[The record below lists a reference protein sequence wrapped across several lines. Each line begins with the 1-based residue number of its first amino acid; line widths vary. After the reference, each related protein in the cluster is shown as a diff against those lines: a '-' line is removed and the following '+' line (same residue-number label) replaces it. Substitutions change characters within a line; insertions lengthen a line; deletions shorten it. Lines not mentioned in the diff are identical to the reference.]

1 MKLHQKMAIPRRLE
15 QGYLD
20 LESIDKDENEEERN
34 RQKDKEE
41 KQEVEEARTRQVY
54 DCVKRVYDERRQR
67 ITDLKECSRIF
78 LPKPLEVT
86 KEAQLEMR
94 REVHKRLSEE
104 YRRDKR
110 DERGRQERNL
120 TIEEQ
125 RGLKKLE
132 KRKNDGEIVITMTD
146 KSSKMCV
153 MKREEY
159 LRLGEVHVGGDKEI
173 DRPEIQRRERTLNQH
188 TISLLKMWRTGQD
201 HGHKD
206 RIRQSKFTNSENRAE
221 LYLSYKDHK
230 KVPGKT
236 RAIATGCTSDT
247 LALSNSLSNLGESLA
262 NAEEEKMEEIY
273 RRSVVQCDGT

>member
-104 YRRDKR
+104 YRRDKC

-132 KRKNDGEIVITMTD
+132 KRKNDGEIVITMTE

-153 MKREEY
+153 LKREEY
-159 LRLGEVHVGGDKEI
+159 LRLGEVHVGGDKG
-173 DRPEIQRRERTLNQH
+173 D
-188 TISLLKMWRTGQD
+188 
-201 HGHKD
+201 
-206 RIRQSKFTNSENRAE
+206 
-221 LYLSYKDHK
+221 
-230 KVPGKT
+230 
-236 RAIATGCTSDT
+236 
-247 LALSNSLSNLGESLA
+247 
-262 NAEEEKMEEIY
+262 
-273 RRSVVQCDGT
+273 